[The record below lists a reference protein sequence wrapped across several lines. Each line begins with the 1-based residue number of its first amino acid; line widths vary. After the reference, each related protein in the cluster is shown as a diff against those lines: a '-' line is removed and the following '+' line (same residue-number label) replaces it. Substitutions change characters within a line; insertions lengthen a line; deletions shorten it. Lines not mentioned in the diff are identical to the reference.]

1 MIDFT
6 ILESYIDIPLC
17 TTIFILLILALC
29 VISSKKAQLL
39 LQNFM
44 PTYDAP
50 QKIHEHQVTRLGGL
64 MMVIA
69 LVLLIWL
76 SPNQEIKDTLTPFFF
91 AFLPLGLITL
101 AEDLHKVIAPRV
113 RLAAMLG
120 ASFLM
125 LEMTGISLP
134 LIDTPFLRDVL
145 ADPFILTIFYVVCIV
160 SLMNG
165 MNFVDGTNGNF
176 SLMTLGMFISLA
188 FLGSRVD
195 DVKFISIII
204 LSVIPLIAFTL
215 LNYPWGKIFAGDIGP
230 YFFAGLI
237 GFLLLLFFGQNKD
250 ISAWN
255 ALLVTFYPIAE
266 LIYSFIRKVYKGKS
280 PMQADRGH
288 LHIKIFTLLNRG
300 SNEPHLSNNMVT
312 MFLGIFWL
320 VPSMIL
326 PWVYQSNL
334 LLTIALVFL
343 SLSYITV
350 NLAIP
355 RFD

>member
-1 MIDFT
+1 
-6 ILESYIDIPLC
+6 
-17 TTIFILLILALC
+17 
-29 VISSKKAQLL
+29 
-39 LQNFM
+39 
-44 PTYDAP
+44 
-50 QKIHEHQVTRLGGL
+50 
-64 MMVIA
+64 MVIA
-69 LVLLIWL
+69 LAFLIGL
-76 SPNQEIKDTLTPFFF
+76 SPNQEIKDTMVPFFL
-91 AFLPLGLITL
+91 ALLPLVLITL
-101 AEDLHKVIAPRV
+101 AEDLHKVISPRL
-113 RLAAMLG
+113 RLAVMLG

-125 LEMTGISLP
+125 LEMSGISLP
-134 LIDTPFLRDVL
+134 LLDTPVLRDVL
-145 ADPFILTIFYVVCIV
+145 ADPFIRTIFYAVCIA

-176 SLMTLGMFISLA
+176 SLMTLGMFISLT
-188 FLGSRVD
+188 FLGSRVG
-195 DVKFISIII
+195 DVKFIAIII

-255 ALLVTFYPIAE
+255 SLLITFYPIAE
-266 LIYSFIRKVYKGKS
+266 LIYSVIRKVYKRQS

-288 LHIKIFTLLNRG
+288 LHIKIFTILNRG
-300 SNEPHLSNNMVT
+300 SKKPRLSNNMVT

-320 VPSMIL
+320 VPSVIL

-334 LLTIALVFL
+334 LLTIALVCL

-350 NLAIP
+350 NVAIP
-355 RFD
+355 QFK

>member
-1 MIDFT
+1 MINFT
-6 ILESYIDIPLC
+6 MLESYIDIPIC
-17 TTIFILLILALC
+17 TIIFILLMLIML
-29 VISSKKAQLL
+29 VFSSKKVQLL

-44 PTYDAP
+44 PIYNAP
-50 QKIHEHQVTRLGGL
+50 QKIHEKHVTRLGGFC
-64 MMVIA
+64 MFIA
-69 LVLLIWL
+69 LVFLIEL
-76 SPNQEIKDTLTPFFF
+76 SPNQEIKDTMTPFFF

-113 RLAAMLG
+113 RLAVMLG
-120 ASFLM
+120 SSFLM

-145 ADPFILTIFYVVCIV
+145 ADPFIRTTFYVVCLV

-176 SLMTLGMFISLA
+176 SLMTLGMLISLA
-188 FLGSRVD
+188 FLGSTVG
-195 DVKFISIII
+195 DVKFLALII
-204 LSVIPLIAFTL
+204 LITIPLVAFTL
-215 LNYPWGKIFAGDIGP
+215 LNYPWGRIFAGDIGP
-230 YFFAGLI
+230 YFFASLI
-237 GFLLLLFFGQNKD
+237 GLLILLFFGQNKD

-255 ALLVTFYPIAE
+255 ALLITFYPIAE
-266 LIYSFIRKVYKGKS
+266 LTYSFIRKVYKGHS

-300 SNEPHLSNNMVT
+300 SNKPRLSNNMVT

-320 VPSMIL
+320 VPSVIL
-326 PWVYQSNL
+326 PWVYQSML
-334 LLTIALVFL
+334 LLMISLAFL
-343 SLSYITV
+343 TFCYITV